1 MPLTVLKCSLGNF
14 PQKATFKKGYKVLFQ
29 LVIFF
34 LGLDADPVEMKDG
47 KEIRYSWPVFIL
59 YSLSIY
65 VYLYTDEP
73 M

>member
-1 MPLTVLKCSLGNF
+1 MF
-14 PQKATFKKGYKVLFQ
+14 PGEFSPKGYIQEGIQSPLSTSY
-29 LVIFF
+29 FF

-47 KEIRYSWPVFIL
+47 KGIRYSWHVFIL

-73 M
+73 I